1 MVRYVA
7 ILPSSSSRRRSASR
21 IPRCALSSTRSA
33 AASSSASAPVSGSS
47 PRSASSTAITAWSF
61 CCSANNASRS
71 GCTTPPLGYAVLRKP
86 PVPLQHEALHLAH
99 HAVLLLHRRQRQ
111 RALQFVHLPLDPPRL
126 DPVHRP
132 LEQLVGLAPP
142 PAPPAARP
150 FRLQLLVGAR
160 RRLVQPVG
168 GVLGHGLEYRP
179 VGGELEVLVVH
190 GLRNSGAPG
199 LALEEQEEERL
210 FGIRRQSGPRGSGL

>member
-47 PRSASSTAITAWSF
+47 PRSASSTA
-61 CCSANNASRS
+61 
-71 GCTTPPLGYAVLRKP
+71 TTPP
-86 PVPLQHEALHLAH
+86 
-99 HAVLLLHRRQRQ
+99 
-111 RALQFVHLPLDPPRL
+111 
-126 DPVHRP
+126 
-132 LEQLVGLAPP
+132 PP
-142 PAPPAARP
+142 PARP

-190 GLRNSGAPG
+190 GLENSGAPG

-210 FGIRRQSGPRGSGL
+210 FGIRRQSGPRGSGLRGPGRGGPGPRA